1 MEKGR
6 HVAPGPERP
15 DDRAAERRRI
25 LEQRV
30 KQARERASRTRK
42 AAKRSLDVTPQTGN
56 PGGEVRTRTQPS
68 GENAENAGEPGGQVP
83 PYGGGSLRWQD
94 EPDAQAFPTVQ
105 HPLSEQLDRDLVGR
119 NIRHAKALTGVG
131 QLELA
136 RRTGITR
143 QQLRE
148 YEMGRVMPT
157 VKNLARIAPAL
168 GFPIEWFLAEHAGEV
183 EA

>member
-6 HVAPGPERP
+6 HVPPGSERP
-15 DDRAAERRRI
+15 DDRAAEQRRI

-30 KQARERASRTRK
+30 KQARDRASRMRK

-68 GENAENAGEPGGQVP
+68 GETAENAGKPGRDVAPSGAGP
-83 PYGGGSLRWQD
+83 LHWQD

-105 HPLSEQLDRDLVGR
+105 PPLSQPLARDLVGR
-119 NIRHAKALTGVG
+119 NIRHAKELTGVG

-148 YEMGRVMPT
+148 YELGRVMPT
-157 VKNLARIAPAL
+157 VKNLAQIAPAL
-168 GFPIEWFLAEHAGEV
+168 GFPIEWFLTEHAGEV